1 MARTICTV
9 DHTTHSAEAV
19 SVAIERTRKNG
30 GELQLVGV
38 VQPLTEA
45 PGPAYGERVRRFGLV
60 EANLVHAMPRRSC
73 RRASMPTLERRY
85 GHLLSQAVAAADE
98 TGADEIVLAEP
109 KGLFQRGADVVTVT
123 RPQLERRPLALVA

>member
-1 MARTICTV
+1 MALRICTV
-9 DHTTHSAEAV
+9 DHTTNSAEAV
-19 SVAIERTRKNG
+19 SVAIERSAKSG
-30 GELQLVGV
+30 DELLFVGV
-38 VQPLTEA
+38 VQPFADA

-60 EANLVHAMPRRSC
+60 EINLVHAC
-73 RRASMPTLERRY
+73 RAARAAGLEPTLERRY

-109 KGLFQRGADVVTVT
+109 RGLFQRGADVVTVS

>member
-1 MARTICTV
+1 MALRICTV
-9 DHTTHSAEAV
+9 DHTTNSAEAV
-19 SVAIERTRKNG
+19 SVAIERSAKRG
-30 GELQLVGV
+30 DELLFVGV
-38 VQPLTEA
+38 VQPFAEA

-60 EANLVHAMPRRSC
+60 EINLVHAC
-73 RRASMPTLERRY
+73 RAARAAGLEPTLERRY

-109 KGLFQRGADVVTVT
+109 RGLFQRGADVVTVN

>member
-1 MARTICTV
+1 MALRICTV
-9 DHTTHSAEAV
+9 DHTPNSAEAV
-19 SVAIERTRKNG
+19 SVAIERSAKRG
-30 GELQLVGV
+30 DELLFVGV
-38 VQPLTEA
+38 VQPFAEA

-60 EANLVHAMPRRSC
+60 EINLVHAC
-73 RRASMPTLERRY
+73 RAARAAGLEPTLERRY

-109 KGLFQRGADVVTVT
+109 RGLFQRGADVVTVN

>member
-1 MARTICTV
+1 MALRICTV
-9 DHTTHSAEAV
+9 DHTTNSAEAV
-19 SVAIERTRKNG
+19 SVAIERSAKSG
-30 GELQLVGV
+30 DELLFVGV
-38 VQPLTEA
+38 VQPFADA

-60 EANLVHAMPRRSC
+60 EINLVHAC
-73 RRASMPTLERRY
+73 RAARAAGLEPTLERRY

-109 KGLFQRGADVVTVT
+109 RGLFSRGADVVTVS